1 MKRFI
6 NFLAGFLTGLA
17 VGGVIA
23 ALFAPQSGGETLDA
37 LRGRA
42 ERIMDDARQAA
53 EATRRDAQIR
63 LAELKAEKEG

>member
-23 ALFAPQSGGETLDA
+23 ALFAPQSGGDTLET
-37 LRGRA
+37 LRGRVQQ
-42 ERIMDDARQAA
+42 IMDDARQAA
-53 EATRRDAQIR
+53 ETTRRDAEIR
-63 LAELKAEKEG
+63 LAELKAK